1 MFLVSF
7 LTLQQSYLSTYVATF
22 YVILFLTLIDEATR
36 KSDSLDANLVMAYE
50 AAMKEGS
57 ESSNQFKLVT
67 LGAEGAGKTSSI
79 NTLLNLPFQSNQEST
94 VGASVNSCTVDMH
107 LATSKWK
114 KVTATFQITEI
125 PKLYN
130 KEINAA
136 VSSTPA
142 KPVNLSSVKPASQ
155 KVIDEVKQIIASKE
169 EIPPDGHVR
178 IIIFDIGGQEVYY
191 DVHFLFLAIE
201 DIALLVFDCSKRLDD
216 QVISRHRTGRF
227 GEKIAT
233 RKMMSNI
240 ETIELLLHSV
250 YSRGQK
256 APEGSISLRFPVVI
270 MLGSH
275 AENLSDKEKEIII
288 QSIYRRFDG
297 QAFMEHLPKSKKE
310 AFHFLANSNPN
321 PKSVE
326 GLRSTVL
333 KAAELVITTKRP
345 ISYLKFEGKILEKI
359 QEAEVRV
366 SRTGV
371 VDMARDAG
379 VEGEQ
384 AVDALLQ
391 YFTNKGILL
400 YYPEMTSLKD
410 DIFISPQEISD
421 LVCTVITTH
430 ECQPPAADLQQSYQ
444 RYNQH
449 ALLEEALL
457 NFILLQFNRSKDK
470 AVLLGLLDKFNLA
483 TEVPANTRFSH
494 ELVTSESGA
503 SKVFVVP
510 SLFVYDD
517 KVPYHKQDGDIVVQY
532 YYPDKFLPES
542 IFNQLLVKTIQWCC
556 TCNHVIRW

>member
-1 MFLVSF
+1 M
-7 LTLQQSYLSTYVATF
+7 Q
-22 YVILFLTLIDEATR
+22 

-57 ESSNQFKLVT
+57 EFSNQFKLVT
-67 LGAEGAGKTSSI
+67 LGAVGAGKTSSI

-114 KVTATFQITEI
+114 KVTATFQFTEI

-136 VSSTPA
+136 ISSTPA
-142 KPVNLSSVKPASQ
+142 KPVNLGSPSQ
-155 KVIDEVKQIIASKE
+155 KVIDEVKEIIASKE

-178 IIIFDIGGQEVYY
+178 IVIFDIGGQEVYY
-191 DVHFLFLAIE
+191 DIHFLFLAIE
-201 DIALLVFDCSKRLDD
+201 DVALLVFDCSKDLDD

-256 APEGSISLRFPVVI
+256 APAGSISLRLPVVI

-275 AENLSDKEKEIII
+275 AEDLSDQEKEMII
-288 QSIYRRFDG
+288 QTIYQRFDG
-297 QAFMEHLPKSKKE
+297 KAFLEHLPQSKRE

-326 GLRSTVL
+326 DLRSTVL

-359 QEAEVRV
+359 QEAEVRM
-366 SRTGV
+366 SRAGV
-371 VDMARDAG
+371 VDVARDAG

-384 AVDALLQ
+384 TVDALLR

-400 YYPEMTSLKD
+400 YYPEVTSLKD
-410 DIFISPQEISD
+410 DIFISPQEVSD

-430 ECQPPAADLQQSYQ
+430 KYQPPSANLQQSYQ

-457 NFILLQFNRSKDK
+457 NFILLQCKRSEDK

-483 TEVPANTRFSH
+483 TEVPANTKFSN
-494 ELVTSESGA
+494 EVITSENNA
-503 SKVFVVP
+503 SKVL
-510 SLFVYDD
+510 LFLLCLSMITKYPTAS
-517 KVPYHKQDGDIVVQY
+517 KVEI
-532 YYPDKFLPES
+532 LLSS
-542 IFNQLLVKTIQWCC
+542 ITILMNFYQKAFSTSCW
-556 TCNHVIRW
+556 

>member
-1 MFLVSF
+1 M
-7 LTLQQSYLSTYVATF
+7 Q
-22 YVILFLTLIDEATR
+22 

-50 AAMKEGS
+50 VAMKEGS

-79 NTLLNLPFQSNQEST
+79 NTLLNIPFQSNQEST

-114 KVTATFQITEI
+114 KVTATFRITEI

-130 KEINAA
+130 KEINAT
-136 VSSTPA
+136 VLSSPA
-142 KPVNLSSVKPASQ
+142 QPVNLGSVKPPSQ
-155 KVIDEVKQIIASKE
+155 KVIDQVKKIIASKE

-178 IIIFDIGGQEVYY
+178 IMFDIGGQEVYY
-191 DVHFLFLAIE
+191 DIHFLFLAIE
-201 DIALLVFDCSKRLDD
+201 DVALLVFDCSKDLDD

-256 APEGSISLRFPVVI
+256 APAGSISLRLPVVI
-270 MLGSH
+270 MLGTH
-275 AENLSDKEKEIII
+275 AEDLSDEKKEMII
-288 QSIYRRFDG
+288 QTIYQRFDG
-297 QAFMEHLPKSKKE
+297 KAFLEHLPQSKRE

-326 GLRSTVL
+326 DLRSTVL

-359 QEAEVRV
+359 QEAEVRI
-366 SRTGV
+366 SQAGV
-371 VDMARDAG
+371 VDVARDAG

-400 YYPEMTSLKD
+400 YYPEVTSLKD
-410 DIFISPQEISD
+410 DIFISPQEVSD

-430 ECQPPAADLQQSYQ
+430 ECRPPTASLQQSYQ

-457 NFILLQFNRSKDK
+457 NFILLQCKRSKDK

-483 TEVPANTRFSH
+483 TEVPANTRFSY
-494 ELVTSESGA
+494 EGITSGSNS

-510 SLFVYDD
+510 SLFVYDN

-542 IFNQLLVKTIQWCC
+542 IFNQLLVKTIRWCC
-556 TCNHVIRW
+556 KCNHMIRW

>member
-1 MFLVSF
+1 MFHF
-7 LTLQQSYLSTYVATF
+7 LLYNRDLRSNFLCNLY
-22 YVILFLTLIDEATR
+22 LFLTLIDEATQ

-178 IIIFDIGGQEVYY
+178 IVIFDIGGQEVYY
-191 DVHFLFLAIE
+191 DIHFLFLAIE
-201 DIALLVFDCSKRLDD
+201 DVALLVFDCSKDLDD
-216 QVISRHRTGRF
+216 PVISRNRTGRF
-227 GEKIAT
+227 GEKISV

-240 ETIELLLHSV
+240 EMIELLLHSV

-256 APEGSISLRFPVVI
+256 APAGSISRRLPVVI
-270 MLGSH
+270 MLGTH
-275 AENLSDKEKEIII
+275 AEDLLDEEKEMII
-288 QSIYRRFDG
+288 QMIYKRFNCK
-297 QAFMEHLPKSKKE
+297 AFLEHLPQSKKE
-310 AFHFLANSNPN
+310 AFHFLANSNPSR
-321 PKSVE
+321 KSVE
-326 GLRSTVL
+326 DLRSTVL
-333 KAAELVITTKRP
+333 KAAKLVITTKRP

-366 SRTGV
+366 SRAGV
-371 VDMARDAG
+371 VAMARDAG

-400 YYPEMTSLKD
+400 YYPEVTSLKD
-410 DIFISPQEISD
+410 DIFISPQEVSD

-430 ECQPPAADLQQSYQ
+430 ECQPPTADLQQSYQ

-483 TEVPANTRFSH
+483 TEVPANTKFSH
-494 ELVTSESGA
+494 KLVTSESGA
-503 SKVFVVP
+503 SKVLVVP
-510 SLFVYDD
+510 SLFVYDK

-532 YYPDKFLPES
+532 YYPGNFVPES
-542 IFNQLLVKTIQWCC
+542 IFNQLVVKTIRWCC
-556 TCNHVIRW
+556 KYNHMIRW

>member
-1 MFLVSF
+1 M
-7 LTLQQSYLSTYVATF
+7 Q
-22 YVILFLTLIDEATR
+22 

-57 ESSNQFKLVT
+57 EFSNQFKLVT

-114 KVTATFQITEI
+114 KVTATFQVAEI
-125 PKLYN
+125 LKLYN
-130 KEINAA
+130 KEINIA

-142 KPVNLSSVKPASQ
+142 RPVNLGSVKPPSQ
-155 KVIDEVKQIIASKE
+155 KVYDEVKEIIASKE
-169 EIPPDGHVR
+169 EISPDGHVR
-178 IIIFDIGGQEVYY
+178 IVIFDIGGQEVYY
-191 DVHFLFLAIE
+191 DIHFLFLAIE
-201 DIALLVFDCSKRLDD
+201 DVALLVFDCSKDLDD

-256 APEGSISLRFPVVI
+256 APAGSISLRLPVVI
-270 MLGSH
+270 MLGTH
-275 AENLSDKEKEIII
+275 AEDLSVEEKEMII
-288 QSIYRRFDG
+288 QVIYQRFDG
-297 QAFMEHLPKSKKE
+297 KAFLEHLPQSKRE
-310 AFHFLANSNPN
+310 AFHFLANSNPD

-326 GLRSTVL
+326 DLRSIVL
-333 KAAELVITTKRP
+333 KAVEFVITTKRP

-359 QEAEVRV
+359 QEAEVRI
-366 SRTGV
+366 SRAGV
-371 VDMARDAG
+371 VDVARDAG

-384 AVDALLQ
+384 AVDALLR

-400 YYPEMTSLKD
+400 YYPEVTSLKD
-410 DIFISPQEISD
+410 DIFISPQEVSD

-430 ECQPPAADLQQSYQ
+430 ECQPLSADLQQSYQ

-457 NFILLQFNRSKDK
+457 NFILLQCKRSKDK

-494 ELVTSESGA
+494 ELVTSRSDA

-510 SLFVYDD
+510 SLFVYDK
-517 KVPYHKQDGDIVVQY
+517 KVSYHKQDGDIVVQY

-542 IFNQLLVKTIQWCC
+542 IFNQLLVKTIRWCC
-556 TCNHVIRW
+556 KCNHMIRW